1 MTLALSSPSLSWQ
14 MTDIVIMPWVATGV
28 PTNIRQENL
37 QNMTESQKNLTSII
51 AKKSISIN
59 KIDQPPTIFA
69 SLANKLSNFYALSD
83 LNEEFK
89 VTPSQNG
96 ILIQPFFCKIADKI
110 VVLSQLSAA
119 NRWTTLSIGSQVLQS
134 TNNQQSQK
142 YNLTEGLVSATKRAF
157 ENLKKRKPYNHNL
170 KISMHNESS
179 GENIGDTT
187 CMNLILSQN
196 ILDLAPINSEM
207 NNEYFGYLRNSGM
220 TPKLAPARSTRKF
233 LIHYQK
239 LNPKIGETIE
249 TKIRVIESV
258 FGRSHPTPLQLNLAL
273 ELTNQEIKFSEHPL
287 LSSFIANE
295 SQLLALDS
303 MPEVIKKDRAWL
315 YVDKGRAWGLK
326 IGDRL
331 ETQDGTVKGHVV
343 AYYGPEMSLKAKNGA
358 TITEGAIIFVRKG
371 QKISTPGQTLSWDE
385 TTFPTPFPPN
395 NSLQK

>member
-1 MTLALSSPSLSWQ
+1 
-14 MTDIVIMPWVATGV
+14 MPWVATGV
-28 PTNIRQENL
+28 PSNIRQENL
-37 QNMTESQKNLTSII
+37 QNMTESQKNLTNII

-69 SLANKLSNFYALSD
+69 NLATKLSNFYALSD
-83 LNEEFK
+83 INEEFK
-89 VTPSQNG
+89 VNSSQNG

-110 VVLSQLSAA
+110 VVLSQLSAT

-134 TNNQQSQK
+134 TNNQQPQK
-142 YNLTEGLVSATKRAF
+142 YNLTEGLVSATKKAF
-157 ENLKKRKPYNHNL
+157 ETLKTRQPYNHNL
-170 KISMHNESS
+170 KISLHNESS

-187 CMNLILSQN
+187 CLNLILSQN

-207 NNEYFGYLRNSGM
+207 NNEYFGYLRNSGI
-220 TPKLAPARSTRKF
+220 TPKTAPARSTRKF

-258 FGRSHPTPLQLNLAL
+258 FGQSHPNPLQLNLAL
-273 ELTNQEIKFSEHPL
+273 ELSNQEIKFSDNPQL
-287 LSSFIANE
+287 RSFITSE

-331 ETQDGTVKGHVV
+331 ETRDGMVKGHVV

-358 TITEGAIIFVRKG
+358 PITEGAIVYVRKG

-395 NSLQK
+395 SSVQK